1 MAEHRNCQLIR
12 DGYAA
17 FSKGDLAALGELF
30 TNDVQWHEAGGG
42 RTPVAGDFKGQE
54 AVFGMFGQLM
64 QLTDGNF
71 HVSLIDVIA
80 DDHQAVAIHE
90 ATARRGM
97 HTYASREAI
106 VFHLLE
112 GKVTDAWHTVPDAE
126 AYDEFWSDDL
136 DVGGEMD
143 NAALVRRAYD
153 AFATGDMAVVI
164 DSIAED
170 AVWHVR
176 LGSSLDGDYSGRDN
190 VLAMLAQSATI
201 GDVPMTMEVHDVLAN
216 ADHATVLVTTTETI
230 DGTQYR
236 AEQVHV
242 YHLRDG
248 QSTECW
254 LAATDIPQA
263 NAMNAAFD
271 KRPTAELVRAGYEM
285 FSTGDLAGLSEL
297 IADDVVWNIAG
308 THPMAGTTR
317 GRDEVFGLFARMA
330 QETGGSLRFEIQDVC
345 VSGDRSSTIV
355 EASATRNGR
364 TATTQEVHVAR
375 YVDGKLVEFTSYPA
389 DPAAEAALWS

>member
-136 DVGGEMD
+136 DVGAD
-143 NAALVRRAYD
+143 DDVARIRRGYD
-153 AFATGDMAVVI
+153 AFLTGDMATVL
-164 DSIAED
+164 DLIAPD
-170 AVWHVR
+170 AVWHFR
-176 LGSSLDGDYSGRDN
+176 AGSRLDGDYVGRDN
-190 VLAMLAQSATI
+190 VLAMLAESMQMA
-201 GDVPMTMEVHDVLAN
+201 DVPPTMEIHDVLAN
-216 ADHATVLVTTTETI
+216 GEHGTVLLTQVSTI
-230 DGTQYR
+230 DGVEYR
-236 AEQVHV
+236 SEQVHV

-248 QSTECW
+248 QATECW
-254 LAATDIPQA
+254 VAATDVPQTVA
-263 NAMNAAFD
+263 IVAAEE
-271 KRPTAELVRAGYEM
+271 KKPTVELVRAGYEA
-285 FSTGDLAGLSEL
+285 FSTGDMAALTEI
-297 IADDVVWNIAG
+297 IADDVVWTTIGNS
-308 THPMAGTTR
+308 PMAGTWR
-317 GRDEVFGLFARMA
+317 SRDEVFGMFGRLV
-330 QETGGSLRFEIQDVC
+330 QETGGSMRIDVEDVC
-345 VSGDRSSTIV
+345 ISGERSSTLV
-355 EASATRNGR
+355 NVTATRNGR
-364 TATTQEVHVAR
+364 TVTDNAVHVAR
-375 YVDGKLVEFTSYPA
+375 YADGKLVEFTSYPGN
-389 DPAAEAALWS
+389 PAVEDEFWS